1 MDKRSFLK
9 EAGAASLAA
18 SVLLASKSSKAQA
31 PASQVKVLI
40 AYHSVTG
47 NTEKMAQGVS
57 DGAESVAGTTVDLKR
72 VNDVS
77 TEDLLSADAVIVGSP
92 VYFGSVSGEVK
103 AFLDNWFSKFGV
115 FRDAKMRNKVAG
127 AFVTGAA
134 ISNGKETTM
143 QAIHAAL
150 LMNQMVIVSAG
161 GAFGAYGA
169 SATTGPDSPGIDD
182 KKLEA
187 ARALG
192 KRVAEFAAVIQRGS
206 KT

>member
-18 SVLLASKSSKAQA
+18 GVLLTSRSSQAQIASDQA
-31 PASQVKVLI
+31 KVLI

-47 NTEKMAQGVS
+47 NTEKMAQGVA
-57 DGAESVAGTTVDLKR
+57 DGAKSIAGATADLKR
-72 VNDVS
+72 VSDVA
-77 TEDLLSADAVIVGSP
+77 TEDLLSVDAVIVGSP
-92 VYFGSVSGEVK
+92 VYFGNVSGEVK
-103 AFLDNWFSKFGV
+103 TFLDNWFLKFGV
-115 FRDAKMRNKVAG
+115 FRDAKMRNKVGA

-134 ISNGKETTM
+134 ISNGKETAM

-150 LMNQMVIVSAG
+150 IMNQMVIVSAG

-169 SATTGPDSPGIDD
+169 SATTGPDSAGIDD
-182 KKLEA
+182 KKLEG

-192 KRVAEFAAVIQRGS
+192 KRVAEFAAIIRRGS
-206 KT
+206 RI

>member
-9 EAGAASLAA
+9 ETGAASLAA
-18 SVLLASKSSKAQA
+18 GVLLTSRSSQAQVASDQA
-31 PASQVKVLI
+31 KVLI

-47 NTEKMAQGVS
+47 NTEKMAQGVA
-57 DGAESVAGTTVDLKR
+57 DGAKSVAGATADLKR
-72 VNDVS
+72 VSDVT

-92 VYFGSVSGEVK
+92 VYFGNVSGEVK
-103 AFLDNWFSKFGV
+103 TFLDNWFLKFGV
-115 FRDAKMRNKVAG
+115 FRDAKMQDKVGA

-134 ISNGKETTM
+134 ISNGKETAM

-150 LMNQMVIVSAG
+150 IMNQMVIVSAG

-182 KKLEA
+182 KKLEG

-192 KRVAEFAAVIQRGS
+192 ERVAEFAAIIRRGS
-206 KT
+206 RT

>member
-18 SVLLASKSSKAQA
+18 SVLLASKSSQAQA

-40 AYHSVTG
+40 AYQSVTG

-57 DGAESVAGTTVDLKR
+57 DGAKSVAGTTVDLKR
-72 VNDVS
+72 VSDVA

-92 VYFGSVSGEVK
+92 VYFGNVSGEVK
-103 AFLDNWFSKFGV
+103 AFLDNWFIKFGV

-134 ISNGKETTM
+134 ISNGKETAM

-150 LMNQMVIVSAG
+150 LTNQMVIVSAG

-206 KT
+206 RA

>member
-18 SVLLASKSSKAQA
+18 GVLLASRSSQAQI
-31 PASQVKVLI
+31 ASDQAKVLI

-47 NTEKMAQGVS
+47 NTEKMAQGVA
-57 DGAESVAGTTVDLKR
+57 DGANSVAGATADLKR
-72 VNDVS
+72 VSDVA

-92 VYFGSVSGEVK
+92 VYFGNVSGEVK
-103 AFLDNWFSKFGV
+103 SFLDNWFLKFGV
-115 FRDAKMRNKVAG
+115 FRDAKMRNKVGA

-134 ISNGKETTM
+134 NSNGKETAM

-150 LMNQMVIVSAG
+150 IMNQMVIVSAG

-182 KKLEA
+182 KKLEG

-192 KRVAEFAAVIQRGS
+192 KRVAEFAAIVRRGS
-206 KT
+206 RS

>member
-18 SVLLASKSSKAQA
+18 GVLLTGRSSQAQIASDQA
-31 PASQVKVLI
+31 KVLI

-47 NTEKMAQGVS
+47 NTEKMAQGVA
-57 DGAESVAGTTVDLKR
+57 DGAKSVAGATADLKR
-72 VNDVS
+72 VSDVT

-92 VYFGSVSGEVK
+92 VYFGNVSGEVK
-103 AFLDNWFSKFGV
+103 TFLDNWFLKFGV
-115 FRDAKMRNKVAG
+115 FRDAKMQDKVGA

-134 ISNGKETTM
+134 VSNGKETAM

-150 LMNQMVIVSAG
+150 IMNQMVIVSAG

-182 KKLEA
+182 KKLES

-192 KRVAEFAAVIQRGS
+192 KRVAEFAAIIRRGS
-206 KT
+206 RT

>member
-18 SVLLASKSSKAQA
+18 SVFLASKSSQAQA

-57 DGAESVAGTTVDLKR
+57 DGAKSVAGTTVDLKQ
-72 VNDVS
+72 VNEVA

-92 VYFGSVSGEVK
+92 VYFGNVSGEVK
-103 AFLDNWFSKFGV
+103 AFLDNWLLKFGV

-134 ISNGKETTM
+134 ISNGKETAM

-192 KRVAEFAAVIQRGS
+192 KRVAEFAGVIQRGS

>member
-18 SVLLASKSSKAQA
+18 GVLLTSRSSQAQVASDQA
-31 PASQVKVLI
+31 RVLI

-47 NTEKMAQGVS
+47 NTEKMAQGVA
-57 DGAESVAGTTVDLKR
+57 DGAKSVAGASADLKR
-72 VNDVS
+72 VSDVA

-92 VYFGSVSGEVK
+92 VYFGNVSGEVK
-103 AFLDNWFSKFGV
+103 TFLDNWFMKFGV
-115 FRDAKMRNKVAG
+115 FRDAKMRNKVGA

-134 ISNGKETTM
+134 ISNGKETAM

-150 LMNQMVIVSAG
+150 IMNQMVIVSAG

-182 KKLEA
+182 KKLEG

-192 KRVAEFAAVIQRGS
+192 KRVAEFAAIIRRGS
-206 KT
+206 RT